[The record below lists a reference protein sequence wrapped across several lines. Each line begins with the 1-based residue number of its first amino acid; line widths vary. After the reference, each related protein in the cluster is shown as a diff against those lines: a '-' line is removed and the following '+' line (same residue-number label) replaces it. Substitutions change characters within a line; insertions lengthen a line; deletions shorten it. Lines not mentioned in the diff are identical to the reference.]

1 MSAPQDTD
9 GGTPPA
15 RAARAVRGAGVRLLV
30 LAGIAR
36 RGLNQHA
43 LSTVVTA
50 LSAAL
55 ASGLV
60 LAVFAVSAQTRE
72 AFTSGALGIDAVLGA
87 RGSPLQLVLN
97 TVFHL
102 ETSPGNLPWST
113 YEAVRAD
120 PRVARAIP
128 YAVGDSYRG
137 FRVVGT
143 TPERFELEGADGRP
157 LLRVAPGGRVFD
169 PGRREAVLGASVAR
183 RAGLGVGSHFHPE
196 HGVGHRGG
204 EDHEHE
210 EEYVVV
216 GVLEPTSS
224 PSDRVV
230 WIPIEGVFRMGGHVL
245 RGAGSYV
252 PRPGEA
258 IPDEHKEVSAVL
270 LKFRGRQ
277 AGFQLAALFNQEE
290 RAATLAWP
298 VAASMAEVFDKL
310 GWLHRVLELVAY
322 LVVAVAAGSILA
334 SLYNAMGERRRE
346 FAILRALGA
355 RRRAVFG
362 VIVLE
367 STAIA
372 ALGAALGYLVYMLVL
387 AAAAV
392 LVRRSTGVVLDPFF
406 FHPALVVVP
415 LAMVGLGVL
424 AGLLPAWR
432 AYSTDVARGLS
443 PTS

>member
-1 MSAPQDTD
+1 MSPSSPQ
-9 GGTPPA
+9 G
-15 RAARAVRGAGVRLLV
+15 RASAGPLARLLV
-30 LAGIAR
+30 LVGIAR
-36 RGLNQHA
+36 RGLHQHA

-50 LSAAL
+50 LSTAL

-60 LAVFAVSAQTRE
+60 MAVFAISAQTRE
-72 AFTSGALGIDAVLGA
+72 AFTSGATGIDAILGA

-113 YEAVRAD
+113 FEAVRDD
-120 PRVARAIP
+120 PRVRRAIP

-143 TPERFELEGADGRP
+143 TPERFELEDGDGRA
-157 LLRVAPGGRVFD
+157 LLELQPGGRVFD
-169 PGRREAVLGASVAR
+169 PARREAVVGASVAR
-183 RAGLGVGSHFHPE
+183 RADLTVGAHFHPE
-196 HGVGHRGG
+196 HGVRLGAHG
-204 EDHEHE
+204 EHDHD

-216 GVLEPTSS
+216 GVLQPTSS
-224 PSDRVV
+224 PADRVV

-245 RGAGSYV
+245 RGAG
-252 PRPGEA
+252 EA
-258 IPDEHKEVSAVL
+258 FVAAEGQPIPAEHKEVSAVL
-270 LKFRGRQ
+270 LQFKGRQ
-277 AGFQLAALFNQEE
+277 AGFQLESLFNKEGRE
-290 RAATLAWP
+290 ATLAWP
-298 VAASMAEVFDKL
+298 IAASMAEVFDKL

-322 LVVAVAAGSILA
+322 LVVVVAAGSILA

-372 ALGAALGYLVYMLVL
+372 AMGALLGLFVYAAVLAGAAL
-387 AAAAV
+387 
-392 LVRRSTGVVLDPFF
+392 LVRRTTGVVLDPFF
-406 FHPALVVVP
+406 VHPALFATP
-415 LAMVGLGVL
+415 LAMIALGAV
-424 AGLLPAWR
+424 AGLLPAWK
-432 AYSTDVARGLS
+432 AYATDVARHLA
-443 PTS
+443 PTT